1 MLKRIRTVTRSTSV
15 EVYDR
20 AIAMTVGEH
29 CLDFTTRLDSVC
41 TVSVKNIHT
50 KIFIQIFILNFNKII
65 AEHRL
70 VTKKKKKKNEGKR
83 YVCILINTQNI
94 FQKRKMCDTCSDC
107 EDINKY
113 VA

>member
-50 KIFIQIFILNFNKII
+50 VFNFNKIT

-70 VTKKKKKKNEGKR
+70 VTKKKKKKTNKMR
-83 YVCILINTQNI
+83 VRDMYVFLQVLRIFFKKEKSAIYVPIVKILIN
-94 FQKRKMCDTCSDC
+94 M
-107 EDINKY
+107 
-113 VA
+113 